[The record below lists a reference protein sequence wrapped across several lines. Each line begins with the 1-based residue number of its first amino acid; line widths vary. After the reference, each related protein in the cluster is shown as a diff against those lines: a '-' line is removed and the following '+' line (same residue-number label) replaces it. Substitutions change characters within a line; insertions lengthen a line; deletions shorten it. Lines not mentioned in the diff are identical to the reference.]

1 MIYFDYNASTPI
13 APEVKDLINDYYNN
27 RMGYT
32 SNINSKLGIN
42 TTKIVS
48 KSKKVF
54 KKLISSSTI
63 NEIIF
68 TSGATESINTAI
80 ISSVLRKNR
89 KQNVILTTRIE
100 HKSILSTCKFTER
113 FGIKT
118 EYVDI
123 DSNGS
128 INIDSLKD
136 KINDNA
142 LMFATHHV
150 NNEIGTI
157 QPMLDIGEICK
168 NNKILFL
175 VDAAQSLGKIPINVK
190 ESNISFLAGSSH
202 KIYGPQGIG
211 VLYVHNDYLRGFV
224 PLIHGGGQ
232 QGNIRSGTL
241 NFVGIIGFTKAIEL
255 TFERMMDDKNHV
267 CYLKDI
273 FLSQLDKH
281 KIIYSINGH
290 TINRIYGNLNIR
302 FVGVDADYLLLSCPN
317 ITMSKGSACE
327 SDSITPSHVLRAIGM
342 CDQDINESIRISF
355 GRHTTEKEIIDS
367 VSIIS
372 NSINDYFKRED
383 KGLV

>member
-1 MIYFDYNASTPI
+1 MIYFDYNASTPV
-13 APEVKDLINDYYNN
+13 APEVRDKINNYYKFNSTGN
-27 RMGYT
+27 A
-32 SNINSKLGIN
+32 SNINSNLGKRTAN
-42 TTKIVS
+42 IVTE
-48 KSKKVF
+48 SKKVF
-54 KKLISSSTI
+54 KKIISSNTI

-80 ISSVLRKNR
+80 ISSVLTKNK

-113 FGIKT
+113 FGVKT

-123 DSNGS
+123 DSDGS
-128 INIDSLKD
+128 INIESLKD
-136 KINDNA
+136 KIDDNT

-157 QPMLDIGEICK
+157 QPLVEIGKIC
-168 NNKILFL
+168 NNRIFFL
-175 VDAAQSLGKIPINVK
+175 VDAAQSLGKIPINVQK
-190 ESNISFLAGSSH
+190 CNISYLSGSSH

-211 VLYVHNDYLRGFV
+211 ILYIHNELLRSFV

-255 TFERMMDDKNHV
+255 SLEKMMDDEKYV
-267 CYLKDI
+267 CNLKDI
-273 FLSQLDKH
+273 FLSELSKH
-281 KIIYSINGH
+281 NIKYLINGNA
-290 TINRIYGNLNIR
+290 TNRIYGNLNLR

-342 CDQDINESIRISF
+342 LDKDINECLRISF
-355 GRHTTEKEIIDS
+355 GRYTTEQEIIES
-367 VSIIS
+367 VCFIS
-372 NSINDYFKRED
+372 NSINNYFQGKA
-383 KGLV
+383 KV